1 MWKQPHFIHRSGNLT
16 DKHLDGIRVWS
27 TVIHASLTI
36 PRPLQLAHRLHP
48 RGELAQKAQTSSSLS
63 CSVWKCQILPSQT
76 SVGKQSSLDWWK
88 RWHNSLISSEPSKLL
103 IQRIQTIGW
112 YGARSTSHIFIFSWI
127 FICISISI
135 WSNAMYP
142 HYLRIKIPK
151 LIHQIL
157 QTFLIIAAAL
167 SVRLHNGK
175 LTINCSKE
183 RNAQTNTRVSSNW
196 H

>member
-76 SVGKQSSLDWWK
+76 SLGKQSSLDWWK

-127 FICISISI
+127 FICISI

-142 HYLRIKIPK
+142 HYQAIKFPNYFIRSFKPFS
-151 LIHQIL
+151 LL
-157 QTFLIIAAAL
+157 LL
-167 SVRLHNGK
+167 L
-175 LTINCSKE
+175 L
-183 RNAQTNTRVSSNW
+183 VSDYTMASW
-196 H
+196 Q